1 MDSWQSDSKKGHRV
15 VSFDP
20 MAEEEEE
27 SVPDEDEEEE
37 MTSQNPARVV
47 VIETVKSIAPPKSIL
62 KNRSSS
68 ADPFQLVEDEAQ
80 KLARKLEYHQRNAQ
94 LGSRLMS
101 LASGE
106 EEMSFT
112 GTLIDQQE
120 AQQQTIRKLRHHSPL
135 SALINPEDEPRLY
148 YSSLVPEWTH
158 QSDSITNRVEKANN
172 SSVEFHRALVHGTV
186 TYWLIFKG
194 NTCFINSAVYIT

>member
-1 MDSWQSDSKKGHRV
+1 
-15 VSFDP
+15 
-20 MAEEEEE
+20 MAEEEE
-27 SVPDEDEEEE
+27 SVPEDDEEEE
-37 MTSQNPARVV
+37 IHNPARVV
-47 VIETVKSIAPPKSIL
+47 VIETVKSVAPPKSIL

-120 AQQQTIRKLRHHSPL
+120 SQQQQTIRKLRHHSPL
-135 SALINPEDEPRLY
+135 SALINPEDEPRLH
-148 YSSLVPEWTH
+148 YSSLEWTH
-158 QSDSITNRVEKANN
+158 QSDSISNRVEKKNN
-172 SSVEFHRALVHGTV
+172 PSAEFHRALVHGTV
-186 TYWLIFKG
+186 TYWFISFFKYKHMFLLIKR
-194 NTCFINSAVYIT
+194 FIV